1 MRYNGGMEK
10 IITEDMKESL
20 KESFQY
26 LEGPVDLHLFTKK
39 GENDQFNE
47 IVSEMLRE
55 IAAVDSRLSAHF
67 HKIGDDASR
76 KYGVERS
83 PTVMI
88 SPEKYDIRF
97 TGSPLGEEG
106 RSLIMAIIMAS
117 SGKTIASEDS
127 RKRLARL
134 KEKRHVRVFVS
145 PTCPYCP
152 QQFAYAVA
160 AAIERRDL
168 VSAEAVE
175 IYENRDLAEKF
186 GAMSVPKTFI
196 NDKLTAPGL
205 QPEEYFMESVVEG
218 KPVEYV
224 LPPEAEERRE
234 YDVAI
239 LGGGPAGLTA
249 AIYASRSGLGC
260 IIFEKSNVGGQIAIT
275 PVVENYPGFPR
286 IQGQALVD
294 LMAQQSAQYA
304 PIAQGVAVE
313 DIKRKDDMFEVST
326 KAGQYRSKAI
336 IIATGAANRTLGVP
350 GERELAGRGVS
361 YCATCDGY
369 LFKDGKTVIVVGGG
383 NTALTD
389 ALYLDSLGAHVSVV
403 HRKDSFRA
411 EDRLQQGLSQRNIPV
426 YWNSRITEI
435 KGDKVVQRVSLK
447 DIKTGKSKELE
458 VEGVFIAIGYRPSNE
473 IAAKLGLELDP
484 DGYIKADQRQ
494 RTSLPFVYAAG
505 DITGGEKQIAVA
517 AGQGSIAAI
526 SAFEDLSKPYWTK
539 KKPGKQPESAKR

>member
-1 MRYNGGMEK
+1 
-10 IITEDMKESL
+10 
-20 KESFQY
+20 
-26 LEGPVDLHLFTKK
+26 
-39 GENDQFNE
+39 
-47 IVSEMLRE
+47 
-55 IAAVDSRLSAHF
+55 
-67 HKIGDDASR
+67 
-76 KYGVERS
+76 
-83 PTVMI
+83 
-88 SPEKYDIRF
+88 
-97 TGSPLGEEG
+97 
-106 RSLIMAIIMAS
+106 
-117 SGKTIASEDS
+117 
-127 RKRLARL
+127 
-134 KEKRHVRVFVS
+134 
-145 PTCPYCP
+145 
-152 QQFAYAVA
+152 
-160 AAIERRDL
+160 
-168 VSAEAVE
+168 
-175 IYENRDLAEKF
+175 
-186 GAMSVPKTFI
+186 
-196 NDKLTAPGL
+196 
-205 QPEEYFMESVVEG
+205 
-218 KPVEYV
+218 
-224 LPPEAEERRE
+224 
-234 YDVAI
+234 
-239 LGGGPAGLTA
+239 
-249 AIYASRSGLGC
+249 
-260 IIFEKSNVGGQIAIT
+260 
-275 PVVENYPGFPR
+275 VENYPGFPR

-313 DIKRKDDMFEVST
+313 DIKREDDMFEVST